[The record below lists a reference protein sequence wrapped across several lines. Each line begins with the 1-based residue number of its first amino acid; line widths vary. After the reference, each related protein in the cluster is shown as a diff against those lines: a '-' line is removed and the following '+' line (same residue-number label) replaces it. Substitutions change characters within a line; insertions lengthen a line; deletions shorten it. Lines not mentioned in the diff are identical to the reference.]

1 MRFILALF
9 LTALLAIALGT
20 FLPWWTIAIAAFSV
34 ALAVPVKPGLSFL
47 AGFLG
52 VFVGWAA
59 IAIVRDA
66 ANDGILSQKIAT
78 DTSSWR
84 IFGCTDH
91 AFRVH
96 GALLAVLP
104 HWRDLTYGSSVRPE
118 MFKFYSSRSVFSFNF
133 AILKFCSQGKCP

>member
-34 ALAVPVKPGLSFL
+34 ALAVPVKAWLSFL

-52 VFVGWAA
+52 VFVGWIA

-66 ANDGILSQKIAT
+66 TNDGILSQKIAT
-78 DTSSWR
+78 
-84 IFGCTDH
+84 I
-91 AFRVH
+91 
-96 GALLAVLP
+96 LP
-104 HWRDLTYGSSVRPE
+104 LGGSSVALILLSGFIGALVGGFAALSGAYLLKLR
-118 MFKFYSSRSVFSFNF
+118 SSENV
-133 AILKFCSQGKCP
+133 